1 MSDNNKNTNDLM
13 AKLAEIYENHTI
25 LIYSAIIIIPIVIIT
40 IGCIVLPEI
49 FYDEFVWKYFWGPTV
64 ADAEERSFGEVNEGY
79 NPVNTVVYGLGLVL
93 ALFGI
98 YKIILKYKHKVDL
111 NFTIALIPY
120 IILGATSRVMEDA
133 ELFREPLVYLFIAPI
148 IYFVIGLGVIATFF
162 GAVYLNKYTAQKGY
176 KNGFTAL
183 IFVYIVLNIVYT
195 LIYIFC
201 QDCFTYIPN
210 PVVQMIFSIGILG
223 WFYYNSRKTESLE
236 INSILF
242 GIGSLFLMIT
252 IFTLLQWQTV
262 SEWTDAY
269 DQAHY
274 GVEVTVKPLAFILIL
289 GLAIMSTLFIYVIAK
304 YSQFKFPNLK
314 PYLMPINVALFFG
327 HLLDASATFIA
338 IDYYDY
344 FEKHVVPTLF
354 IDLVGTAAV
363 MFVLKIILIGVVIYV
378 IDVKFRDDL
387 KSSPNLVGLVKAC
400 VLILGLAPGIRD
412 AVRLGMGL

>member
-1 MSDNNKNTNDLM
+1 
-13 AKLAEIYENHTI
+13 
-25 LIYSAIIIIPIVIIT
+25 
-40 IGCIVLPEI
+40 
-49 FYDEFVWKYFWGPTV
+49 
-64 ADAEERSFGEVNEGY
+64 
-79 NPVNTVVYGLGLVL
+79 
-93 ALFGI
+93 
-98 YKIILKYKHKVDL
+98 
-111 NFTIALIPY
+111 
-120 IILGATSRVMEDA
+120 
-133 ELFREPLVYLFIAPI
+133 
-148 IYFVIGLGVIATFF
+148 VIGLGVIAIFF
-162 GAVYLNKYTAQKGY
+162 GAVYLNKYTTQKGY

-183 IFVYIVLNIVYT
+183 IIVFVIINLIYT

-210 PVVQMIFSIGILG
+210 PIVPLIFSIGILG
-223 WFYYNSRKTESLE
+223 WFYYDSRKTENLE

-242 GIGSLFLMIT
+242 GIGSLFLMVT
-252 IFTLLQWQTV
+252 IFTLLQWQSV

-269 DQAHY
+269 NDAHF
-274 GVEVTVKPLAFILIL
+274 GVEVSVKPLAFVLIL
-289 GLAIMSTLFIYVIAK
+289 GLAIMSTLLIYNFAK
-304 YSQFKFPNLK
+304 YTQYKFPSLK
-314 PYLMPINVALFFG
+314 PYLLPINVALFFG

-363 MFVLKIILIGVVIYV
+363 MFVLKIVLIGVVIYV